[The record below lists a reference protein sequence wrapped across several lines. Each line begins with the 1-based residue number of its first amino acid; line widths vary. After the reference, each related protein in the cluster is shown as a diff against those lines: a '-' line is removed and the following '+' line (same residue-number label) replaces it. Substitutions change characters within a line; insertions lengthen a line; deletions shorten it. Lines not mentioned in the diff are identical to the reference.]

1 MGSTTTGQPPDSETR
16 TGPGDN
22 AVRRP
27 SATGRARADRET
39 RSTVVVALLANVVIA
54 VAKAVAGTLAPSP
67 ALLAEAAHSV
77 ADTLNEVFLLA
88 SLSRSRRRADT
99 RHPFGYG
106 KERFFWALLAAIG
119 IFVTGGCFSF
129 YQGLHTLLSPP
140 AEPERFLTVYVVL
153 VVALVAE
160 GTSLTRVIFQLH
172 RQARARGC
180 SLAQQIRQSDDPTVR
195 TVLAEDATA
204 VFGVLLAAGG
214 VACHQFTGSPAW
226 EAAAA
231 LAIGALLIAVAYR
244 LGCEARSL
252 LVGQA
257 VDPRLQQQAHA
268 FLDEQDEIDTVTTLL
283 TMRLGAD
290 SALLAARIDLREGL
304 DSEEVE
310 KVCVRIKRQLREACP
325 AFDQVFLDIIDA
337 GTTERA
343 QARSLKKE
351 LDRATAEQ
359 EGHTE

>member
-1 MGSTTTGQPPDSETR
+1 M
-16 TGPGDN
+16 
-22 AVRRP
+22 
-27 SATGRARADRET
+27 
-39 RSTVVVALLANVVIA
+39 ALLANVVIA